1 MNKVSKNLPSLQ
13 DLINEIG
20 QTCESGVKYEDAPH
34 VVEILLPTICSY
46 LNYWWNHGPSAKQ
59 INESLMAKKS
69 QLEKS
74 QSTENEPKP
83 QTQQGTT
90 QPSSGKPSSSAVA
103 NVTTPTEK
111 FDG

>member
-20 QTCESGVKYEDAPH
+20 QMCESGVKYEDAPH

-74 QSTENEPKP
+74 QSTENEKP
-83 QTQQGTT
+83 QTQTT
-90 QPSSGKPSSSAVA
+90 SSQSASSKPSSSAVA